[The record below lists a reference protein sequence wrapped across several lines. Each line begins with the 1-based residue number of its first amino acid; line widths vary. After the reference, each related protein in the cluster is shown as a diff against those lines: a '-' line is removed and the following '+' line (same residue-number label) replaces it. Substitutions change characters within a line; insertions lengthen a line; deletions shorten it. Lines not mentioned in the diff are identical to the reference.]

1 MTETRRILE
10 NKDVLLEMTQNL
22 AQLRMQFGSFDA
34 SDKAAETT
42 VNFIITKILKKSEH
56 DR

>member
-22 AQLRMQFGSFDA
+22 VQLRMQFGSFDA

-42 VNFIITKILKKSEH
+42 VNFIITQALKKSEH
-56 DR
+56 NR